1 MPKGRYRKGHIVHQN
16 GWDNMTQK
24 EREEHNR
31 YVMGLEKIIKNSVHI
46 GEKPNRDRW
55 NKRKRNVLKYHYFE
69 SKIRVGDSIYT
80 VILDT
85 EQFDKD
91 SEEYPRTV
99 SLYNIKGKAS

>member
-1 MPKGRYRKGHIVHQN
+1 
-16 GWDNMTQK
+16 MTQK

-31 YVMGLEKIIKNSVHI
+31 YVMGLEKIIKNSVHV

-69 SKIRVGDSIYT
+69 SKIKVGDSIYT